1 MAGGVR
7 GRFQGAGGSF
17 LRGLGKISGGDSH
30 LQGFDFLVF
39 HGIFAV
45 SARIAEILSKQKTTF
60 SFRLISVAFLLAF
73 R

>member
-1 MAGGVR
+1 MDW
-7 GRFQGAGGSF
+7 GRLAEATVICK
-17 LRGLGKISGGDSH
+17 GLISI
-30 LQGFDFLVF
+30 VF